1 MQKKKANFTR
11 YIDKHTGKCFR
22 NLKDAELGGD
32 QVHQRAGQGHVGRHG
47 LVFHQRQ
54 IFKDNLSE
62 N

>member
-1 MQKKKANFTR
+1 MQKKKAIFTR

-32 QVHQRAGQGHVGRHG
+32 QVHQRARQGHVGRHG
-47 LVFHQRQ
+47 RRQ
-54 IFKDNLSE
+54 FIRKLTKKTE